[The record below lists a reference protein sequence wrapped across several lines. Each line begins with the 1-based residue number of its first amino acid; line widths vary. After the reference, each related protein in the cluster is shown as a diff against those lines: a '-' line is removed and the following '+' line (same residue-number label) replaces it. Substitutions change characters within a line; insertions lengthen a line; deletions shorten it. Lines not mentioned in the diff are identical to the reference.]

1 MTRKGFLFF
10 ITAGGISMT
19 SSLIQLLR
27 MQTFS
32 PGRRRVHSDQRN
44 RSCSERETV
53 FMIVMVSGS
62 VCHLIAGR
70 GVVMGGAKTLLTFRE
85 AL

>member
-1 MTRKGFLFF
+1 MTRKGLRFF
-10 ITAGGISMT
+10 ITSAGISMT
-19 SSLIQLLR
+19 SPWIQLLR
-27 MQTFS
+27 MRTFS

-53 FMIVMVSGS
+53 FMTIMASGS
-62 VCHLIAGR
+62 VFHLIAGR
-70 GVVMGGAKTLLTFRE
+70 GVTMGAAKTLLTLRE